1 MRYLDITP
9 VDLRAAD
16 ESLNR
21 PVKSLSEIRATSV
34 SGNGVTGSVFYAFP
48 VVAAVAGTR
57 FVGITRLSVLN
68 SSFSFC
74 YSEAFTPLFA

>member
-9 VDLRAAD
+9 VDLHAAE
-16 ESLNR
+16 ESLKH
-21 PVKSLSEIRATSV
+21 PVKSLNEIRATSV

-57 FVGITRLSVLN
+57 FVGMIRVSILN
-68 SSFSFC
+68 FPHS
-74 YSEAFTPLFA
+74 LLL